1 MNEYINSGVRVR
13 LDTRAIERIAQNPN
27 ELAVIREE
35 KRRRD
40 KKVSRTWGA
49 IRLGLCAFCG
59 WFAFDHIDVV
69 IKNGLMVLE
78 IMGVIFAI
86 GFIAATVAD
95 FWEKGDERK

>member
-1 MNEYINSGVRVR
+1 MNEYIQDGVRVR

-40 KKVSRTWGA
+40 KKVNRAWGA

-95 FWEKGDERK
+95 FYEKGNEGK